1 MPRIGNIF
9 RRNRTTTPSTPA
21 SGATNNTPTNNTTNA
36 PGNATTPA
44 GPNAATNAA
53 IGNVSN
59 VSSTNATPTNTP
71 PSVGMQGNRSIMG
84 TFSSSGAIGH
94 KKDDGSYT
102 RGRIEVNTTPT
113 KKGCKVEVFS
123 MHTEKD
129 DNMTY
134 ILQAR
139 VRDKK
144 EEKVINLKML
154 LDNEKINPDG
164 FETTKTFDV
173 DYDEI
178 NAYLKQ
184 FSPNLKL
191 SPGTPLAVQAYWGD
205 GIGFNHQWGGYARD
219 GMFYIPQRKA
229 NPLPEVAEIDG
240 NKNLGAA
247 ELLPLDIGIT
257 FDDNLSS
264 KYKTLAQGG
273 QFTSRM
279 EAEVKAHVDLDK
291 VPEYYEKLAELA
303 TNPRLAER
311 VLGPG
316 WDIELKERYF
326 LKDDEGNTLYDD
338 RGLPQIDPMRD
349 RYYDNKDYGM
359 AKEQVA
365 LRFREKEGDKV
376 GRVNIKPGPGV
387 MVDDNIA
394 RRIEYGLEVVPGT
407 KDNPKDLTNF
417 FNTTEHLNPFRF
429 IQEVVPNSSAW
440 NSVNPMMDL
449 EANRYKIAMEH
460 KNGTKIEISLDD
472 VYCTALDSKG
482 KPAKYD
488 NGKTI
493 VGHFAQLELDLEH
506 LQTKASQ
513 TVGNSGNSF
522 DGIGQFTTV
531 DKQEDWLKKV
541 SNKATMS
548 GPPRIHQ
555 PEDINNGSLLE
566 SDAYKLL
573 EKVAPRLQGYLEP
586 EGLKPATQKYHRAA
600 EVTGRIPMSDEAKN
614 DHENEIRRR
623 QRVDKGLRQ
632 DYSAAQA

>member
-1 MPRIGNIF
+1 MPRITNTP
-9 RRNRTTTPSTPA
+9 NTTPPPASTPA
-21 SGATNNTPTNNTTNA
+21 PNNSTTTSTNATPTTTQ
-36 PGNATTPA
+36 PA

-53 IGNVSN
+53 IGNVTN
-59 VSSTNATPTNTP
+59 AGAATNATTSTNTT
-71 PSVGMQGNRSIMG
+71 PSVGMQGNRNIMN
-84 TFSSSGAIGH
+84 TFSSMGAIGH
-94 KKDDGSYT
+94 KNDDGSYS
-102 RGRIEVNTTPT
+102 RGRIEVSTEPT

-123 MHTEKD
+123 MHKD
-129 DNMTY
+129 LKDKMTY

-144 EEKVINLKML
+144 EEKVINIKML
-154 LDNEKINPDG
+154 LDNNEVNPDG
-164 FETTKTFDV
+164 FESRKTFNL

-178 NAYLKQ
+178 NTYLKQ

-191 SPGTPLAVQAYWGD
+191 SPGTPLAVQAFWGD
-205 GIGFNHQWGGYARD
+205 GVRFTHQWGGFSRD

-229 NPLPEVAEIDG
+229 NPLTEVAEING

-247 ELLPLDIGIT
+247 EYLPLDIGIS
-257 FDDNLSS
+257 FDHALSD
-264 KYKTLAQGG
+264 KYKTLAKDG

-303 TNPRLAER
+303 TNPRLAKR

-316 WDIELKERYF
+316 WKLELKDRYF
-326 LKDDEGNTLYDD
+326 LKDDDGNTLYDD
-338 RGLPQIDPMRD
+338 RGLPKVDPMRD
-349 RYYDNKDYGM
+349 RYYDNKEYGL

-387 MVDDNIA
+387 MVKDNIA
-394 RRIEYGLEVVPGT
+394 RRIEYGLEVAKGT
-407 KDNPKDLTNF
+407 KDDPKLLTRF

-429 IQEVVPNSSAW
+429 IQEVVPNSDAW

-449 EANRYKIAMEH
+449 EAHRYKIAMEH
-460 KNGTKIEISLDD
+460 ENGTKIEISLDD
-472 VYCTALDSKG
+472 VHCIALDKKG
-482 KPAKYD
+482 EPAKYD
-488 NGKTI
+488 NGKPI

-513 TVGNSGNSF
+513 TVGRSGNSF
-522 DGIGQFTTV
+522 DGIGQFKNV
-531 DKQEDWLKKV
+531 DDQEKWLKKV
-541 SNKATMS
+541 SDKATMS

-555 PEDINNGSLLE
+555 PEDINNKSLLE
-566 SDAYKLL
+566 SGAYKLL

-586 EGLKPATQKYHRAA
+586 SGLKPATQKYHRAA
-600 EVTGRIPMSDEAKN
+600 EVTERIPISDEDKN

>member
-1 MPRIGNIF
+1 MPRIN
-9 RRNRTTTPSTPA
+9 NTANTTPPPAATPA
-21 SGATNNTPTNNTTNA
+21 PNSTTSSSTNA
-36 PGNATTPA
+36 TPAATPAA
-44 GPNAATNAA
+44 GPNAAINAA
-53 IGNVSN
+53 IGNVAN
-59 VSSTNATPTNTP
+59 AGATNATNATTSNNP
-71 PSVGMQGNRSIMG
+71 PAVGMQGNRSIMG
-84 TFSSSGAIGH
+84 TFTSMGAIGY

-102 RGRIEVNTTPT
+102 RGRIEVNATPT

-123 MHTEKD
+123 MHSKKD
-129 DNMTY
+129 DSMTY

-144 EEKVINLKML
+144 EEKIINIKML
-154 LDNEKINPDG
+154 LDNKKINPDG
-164 FETTKTFDV
+164 FETTKTFNL

-178 NAYLKQ
+178 NTYLKQ
-184 FSPNLKL
+184 YSPNLQL
-191 SPGTPLAVQAYWGD
+191 SPGTPLAVQAFWGD
-205 GIGFNHQWGGYARD
+205 GTTFNHQWGGFARD
-219 GMFYIPQRKA
+219 GLFYIPQRKA
-229 NPLPEVAEIDG
+229 NPLTEVDEING

-247 ELLPLDIGIT
+247 KYLPLDIGIT
-257 FDDNLSS
+257 FDDALSD
-264 KYKTLAQGG
+264 KYKTLAKGG

-316 WDIELKERYF
+316 WNIELKDRYF
-326 LKDDEGNTLYDD
+326 LKDDAGNTLYDD
-338 RGLPQIDPMRD
+338 RGLPQVDPMRD
-349 RYYDNKDYGM
+349 RYYDNKDYGL
-359 AKEQVA
+359 AKEEVA

-387 MVDDNIA
+387 MVEDNIA
-394 RRIEYGLEVVPGT
+394 RRIEYGLEVVKGT
-407 KDNPKDLTNF
+407 KEDPRELTRY

-429 IQEVVPNSSAW
+429 IQEAVPNASSW

-449 EANRYKIAMEH
+449 EAHRYKIAMEH
-460 KNGTKIEISLDD
+460 ENGTKIEISLDD
-472 VYCTALDSKG
+472 VHCTVLDKKG
-482 KPAKYD
+482 DPAKYE
-488 NGKTI
+488 NGKPI
-493 VGHFAQLELDLEH
+493 IGHFAQLELDLEH

-513 TVGNSGNSF
+513 TVGKSGNSF
-522 DGIGQFTTV
+522 SALGQFKSV
-531 DKQEDWLKKV
+531 EEQEKWLKKV
-541 SNKATMS
+541 SKKATMS

-555 PEDINNGSLLE
+555 PEDINNKSLLE
-566 SDAYKLL
+566 SAAYKLL

-600 EVTGRIPMSDEAKN
+600 EVTERIPMSDEAKN